1 MPEFISVDEFI
12 AETLEDYSSPTTS
25 SFYTKMTS
33 CRNSAYNIEEALD
46 SDRTILQKMKKAAKA
61 KHISGQD
68 HVLHLESYINSMEKL
83 AVNFCNNGE
92 QEVASAFNKF
102 AEFSKE
108 LLMPMKNLFKSML
121 HNVNFFLD
129 SLVKGDLKEVKG
141 DLKKPFDKAWRD
153 YENKFSK
160 IEKEKRELAKQY
172 GMVRTEVSGGE
183 IAEEMEKE
191 RRMFQLQM
199 CEYLIKVNEI
209 KTKKGVDLLQNLIKH
224 YHSQCNFFQECLAAT
239 EKLKQY
245 IDVLTGQL
253 SAIKHKQDDEKRQLC
268 SLRDQLRPALQPE
281 FKEDS
286 LSRQTVYSMHQLQ
299 GNKQYGTE
307 KSGYLYKRSDGL
319 RKMWQKRK
327 CSVQNCYLTIAHGT
341 PNKSPAKLNLLTCQV
356 KPNLEDKKCFDLISH
371 NRTYHF
377 LADDESDCVAWIS
390 VLTNSKQEALNVAL
404 DERRPSGE
412 NSVED
417 LTRAITEDI
426 RRMPGNN
433 VCCDCG
439 APDPSW
445 ISINLGILTCIE
457 CSGIHR
463 EMGVHYSRI
472 QSLSLDELGTSELLL
487 ARNMGNSGFNE
498 IVEAN
503 LPIPSVKPS
512 AESDMAIRKEFIIS
526 KYMEWQF
533 AQRSGGSPE
542 TKRKYLQDAVRSRDV
557 FSLLLLYAER
567 TDFSQPLPCSLQ
579 EKGETALHLAVLLSD
594 RTSLHVAD
602 FLFHNCNNLDAQ
614 TVKGNT
620 ALHYCCQ
627 HNKTECLKLL
637 LRAKANTHI
646 KNDNGEMGLDMARRL
661 KHTLCEELIH
671 QSQNN
676 QFNMHM
682 HVEYEWRLRQDDLY
696 ESDDD
701 VDDKMGPVKKERFG
715 RPFSLY
721 HSSSASH
728 GGGGS
733 SGGGLFNM
741 GRRQAMAR
749 GENRKDVYA
758 IPNSQTRS
766 QDSPPPPPPSSPA
779 PPLPPRVKGGKL
791 LFSSLLFS
799 SLLFSSLLFSSLLF
813 SSLLFSSLLF
823 SSLLFSSLLFSSLL
837 FSSLLF
843 SSLLFSSL
851 LFSSLLFSSLLF
863 SSLLFSSLLF
873 SSLLFSS
880 LLFSSLLFSS
890 LLFSSL
896 LFSSLL
902 FSSLLFSSLLFS
914 SVIRHKRTYSEPT
927 PQVPSSPH
935 LTRQGSTDYGVPSV
949 ARSFGGPDSP
959 FQKCVPGSP
968 KYTTS
973 TLNSLSELPERAGFR
988 ADGESSSSHFVYQT
1002 PQPITPAPAPALS
1015 PTSPRSFNLEA
1026 NGSSSSS
1033 CHTAPHPLPRKTLK
1047 KSKLKRVKAMYDCA
1061 ADHHDELSFNE
1072 GEVLVVLGE
1081 EDADWWHGY
1090 VEGQPNRMG
1099 LFPAS
1104 FVSMVAE

>member
-25 SFYTKMTS
+25 SFYTKMSS
-33 CRNSAYNIEEALD
+33 CRNSAQNIEEALD
-46 SDRTILQKMKKAAKA
+46 SDRTILQKMKKTTKA
-61 KHISGQD
+61 KHISGQE
-68 HVLHLESYINSMEKL
+68 HISHMESYINSMEKL
-83 AVNFCNNGE
+83 AVNFRSNGE

-108 LLMPMKNLFKSML
+108 LLMPTKNLLKSML
-121 HNVNFFLD
+121 HNINFFLD

-153 YENKFSK
+153 YENKFNK
-160 IEKEKRELAKQY
+160 TEKEKRELAKQY

-245 IDVLTGQL
+245 IDPLTGQL
-253 SAIKHKQDDEKRQLC
+253 NSIKHKQDEEKRRLC
-268 SLRDQLRPALQPE
+268 ALRDQLRPILQPE
-281 FKEDS
+281 FKEQSRRDS

-299 GNKQYGTE
+299 GNKQYGTD

-327 CSVQNCYLTIAHGT
+327 CTVQNCYLTIAHGT
-341 PNKSPAKLNLLTCQV
+341 PNKAPAKLNLLTCQV
-356 KPNLEDKKCFDLISH
+356 KPSLEDKKCFDLISH

-377 LADDESDCVAWIS
+377 LAEDESDCMAWIS

-404 DERRPSGE
+404 DEPKPSGE

-417 LTRAITEDI
+417 LTRSITEDI

-433 VCCDCG
+433 VCCDCR

-472 QSLSLDELGTSELLL
+472 QSLSLDKLGTSELLL
-487 ARNMGNSGFNE
+487 ARNMGNAGFND

-503 LPIPSVKPS
+503 LPSPSVKPS
-512 AESDMAIRKEFIIS
+512 ADSDMAVRKDFILS

-542 TKRKYLQDAVRSRDV
+542 TKRKYLQDAVHSRDV
-557 FSLLLLYAER
+557 FRLLQLYAEK
-567 TDFSQPLPCSLQ
+567 TDLSLPLPCPLQ
-579 EKGETALHLAVLLSD
+579 EKGETALHLAVLLAD

-614 TVKGNT
+614 TMKGNT
-620 ALHYCCQ
+620 AVHYCCQ

-646 KNDNGEMGLDMARRL
+646 KNENGETGLDMARRL

-676 QFNMHM
+676 QFNMHV

-701 VDDKMGPVKKERFG
+701 LDDKGPVKKERMG

-721 HSSSASH
+721 HSSSASQ
-728 GGGGS
+728 GA
-733 SGGGLFNM
+733 GGGLFNV
-741 GRRQAMAR
+741 GRRLALVR
-749 GENRKDVYA
+749 EGSRREVYA
-758 IPNSQTRS
+758 TPNTQTRS
-766 QDSPPPPPPSSPA
+766 LDSPPPPPPSSPA
-779 PPLPPRVKGGKL
+779 PPLPPRVKAPNVPPPPPPPM
-791 LFSSLLFS
+791 SSPDDWS
-799 SLLFSSLLFSSLLF
+799 SHEVSISCKKRTPPPPLI
-813 SSLLFSSLLF
+813 
-823 SSLLFSSLLFSSLL
+823 
-837 FSSLLF
+837 
-843 SSLLFSSL
+843 
-851 LFSSLLFSSLLF
+851 
-863 SSLLFSSLLF
+863 
-873 SSLLFSS
+873 
-880 LLFSSLLFSS
+880 
-890 LLFSSL
+890 
-896 LFSSLL
+896 
-902 FSSLLFSSLLFS
+902 
-914 SVIRHKRTYSEPT
+914 IRHKRTYSEPS
-927 PQVPSSPH
+927 PQMPHSPH
-935 LTRQGSTDYGVPSV
+935 STRQGSADYAFPISS
-949 ARSFGGPDSP
+949 RSFGGPESP
-959 FQKCVPGSP
+959 FQKCVSGSP

-973 TLNSLSELPERAGFR
+973 TLNSLSELPERGFY
-988 ADGESSSSHFVYQT
+988 ADGESSSSHFLYQS
-1002 PQPITPAPAPALS
+1002 PQSVSSVGRHTPALS
-1015 PTSPRSFNLEA
+1015 PTSPRLET
-1026 NGSSSSS
+1026 NGSSSSA
-1033 CHTAPHPLPRKTLK
+1033 TYAIPHPMPRKNLTK
-1047 KSKLKRVKAMYDCA
+1047 PKLRRVKAMYDCV
-1061 ADHHDELSFNE
+1061 ADHHDELSFME

-1090 VEGQPNRMG
+1090 IERQPDKSG

-1104 FVSMVAE
+1104 FVSLLSE

>member
-33 CRNSAYNIEEALD
+33 CRNSANNIEEALD

-68 HVLHLESYINSMEKL
+68 HISHLESYINSMEKL
-83 AVNFCNNGE
+83 AVNFRNNGE

-108 LLMPMKNLFKSML
+108 LLTPMKNLLKSML

-153 YENKFSK
+153 YENKFTK

-245 IDVLTGQL
+245 IDALTGQL
-253 SAIKHKQDDEKRQLC
+253 SAIKHKQDEEKRQLC
-268 SLRDQLRPALQPE
+268 SLRDQLRPALLPE
-281 FKEDS
+281 FKEQSRRDS

-327 CSVQNCYLTIAHGT
+327 CTVQNCYLTIAHGT

-356 KPNLEDKKCFDLISH
+356 KPSLEDKKCFDLISH

-377 LADDESDCVAWIS
+377 LADDECDCVAWIS

-426 RRMPGNN
+426 RRMPGNS

-439 APDPSW
+439 ASDPSW

-472 QSLSLDELGTSELLL
+472 QSLSLDKLGTSELLL
-487 ARNMGNSGFNE
+487 ARNVGNLGFNE
-498 IVEAN
+498 IAEAN
-503 LPIPSVKPS
+503 LPSVSVKPS
-512 AESDMAIRKEFIIS
+512 AESDMAVRKDFILS

-533 AQRSGGSPE
+533 AQRSGGSLE

-557 FSLLLLYAER
+557 FSLLQLYTER
-567 TDFSQPLPCSLQ
+567 TDFSLSLPCPLQ
-579 EKGETALHLAVLLSD
+579 EKGETALHLAVLLAD

-602 FLFHNCNNLDAQ
+602 FLFHNCNNLDVQ
-614 TVKGNT
+614 TMKGNT

-646 KNDNGEMGLDMARRL
+646 KNDNGETGLDVARRL
-661 KHTLCEELIH
+661 KHSLCEELIH
-671 QSQNN
+671 QSQND
-676 QFNMHM
+676 QFNMHV
-682 HVEYEWRLRQDDLY
+682 HVEYDWRLRQDDLY

-701 VDDKMGPVKKERFG
+701 LEDKTGPVKKERLG

-721 HSSSASH
+721 HSSSSSH
-728 GGGGS
+728 AGGGS
-733 SGGGLFNM
+733 GGGGLFNV
-741 GRRQAMAR
+741 GRRLALAR
-749 GENRKDVYA
+749 GDNRREVYA
-758 IPNSQTRS
+758 SPNSQTRS
-766 QDSPPPPPPSSPA
+766 LDSPPPPPPSSPA
-779 PPLPPRVKGGKL
+779 PPLPPRV
-791 LFSSLLFS
+791 
-799 SLLFSSLLFSSLLF
+799 
-813 SSLLFSSLLF
+813 
-823 SSLLFSSLLFSSLL
+823 
-837 FSSLLF
+837 
-843 SSLLFSSL
+843 
-851 LFSSLLFSSLLF
+851 
-863 SSLLFSSLLF
+863 
-873 SSLLFSS
+873 
-880 LLFSSLLFSS
+880 
-890 LLFSSL
+890 
-896 LFSSLL
+896 
-902 FSSLLFSSLLFS
+902 
-914 SVIRHKRTYSEPT
+914 R
-927 PQVPSSPH
+927 
-935 LTRQGSTDYGVPSV
+935 DYGVPTGP
-949 ARSFGGPDSP
+949 RSFGGPDSP
-959 FQKCVPGSP
+959 FQKCVSGSP
-968 KYTTS
+968 KYPTS

-988 ADGESSSSHFVYQT
+988 ADGESGSSHFLYQT
-1002 PQPITPAPAPALS
+1002 PQPMGSAGRHTPGLS
-1015 PTSPRSFNLEA
+1015 PTSPRSFSLEA
-1026 NGSSSSS
+1026 NGGSSSSS
-1033 CHTAPHPLPRKTLK
+1033 CHSAPHPLPRKNLMK
-1047 KSKLKRVKAMYDCA
+1047 PKLRRVKAMYDCV
-1061 ADHHDELSFNE
+1061 ADHHDELTFNE
-1072 GEVLVVLGE
+1072 GDVLVVLGE
-1081 EDADWWHGY
+1081 DDADWWHGY
-1090 VEGQPNRMG
+1090 IEGQPDRMG

-1104 FVSMVAE
+1104 FVSMLAE

>member
-1 MPEFISVDEFI
+1 MPEFISVDDFI

-33 CRNSAYNIEEALD
+33 CRNSAYNIEE
-46 SDRTILQKMKKAAKA
+46 
-61 KHISGQD
+61 
-68 HVLHLESYINSMEKL
+68 
-83 AVNFCNNGE
+83 
-92 QEVASAFNKF
+92 
-102 AEFSKE
+102 
-108 LLMPMKNLFKSML
+108 
-121 HNVNFFLD
+121 
-129 SLVKGDLKEVKG
+129 

-153 YENKFSK
+153 YENKFTK

-224 YHSQCNFFQECLAAT
+224 YHSQCF
-239 EKLKQY
+239 
-245 IDVLTGQL
+245 
-253 SAIKHKQDDEKRQLC
+253 IKHQQDDEKRQLC
-268 SLRDQLRPALQPE
+268 SLRDQLRPALLPE

-299 GNKQYGTE
+299 GNKQYGTD

-327 CSVQNCYLTIAHGT
+327 CTVQNCYLTIAHGT

-356 KPNLEDKKCFDLISH
+356 KPSLEDKKCFDLISH

-404 DERRPSGE
+404 DERRQSGE

-472 QSLSLDELGTSELLL
+472 QSLSLDKLGTSELLL
-487 ARNMGNSGFNE
+487 ARNVGNSGFNE
-498 IVEAN
+498 IVEAS
-503 LPIPSVKPS
+503 LPSPSVKPS
-512 AESDMAIRKEFIIS
+512 AESDMAIRKDFILS

-533 AQRSGGSPE
+533 AQHSGGSLE
-542 TKRKYLQDAVRSRDV
+542 IKRKYLQDAVRSRDV
-557 FSLLLLYAER
+557 FSLLQLYAER
-567 TDFSQPLPCSLQ
+567 MDFSLPLPCPLQ

-614 TVKGNT
+614 NVKGNT

-646 KNDNGEMGLDMARRL
+646 KNDDGETGLDMARRL
-661 KHTLCEELIH
+661 KHMLCEELIH

-676 QFNMHM
+676 QFNMHV
-682 HVEYEWRLRQDDLY
+682 HVEYEWKLRQDDLY
-696 ESDDD
+696 ESDEDL
-701 VDDKMGPVKKERFG
+701 DDK
-715 RPFSLY
+715 
-721 HSSSASH
+721 
-728 GGGGS
+728 
-733 SGGGLFNM
+733 
-741 GRRQAMAR
+741 
-749 GENRKDVYA
+749 
-758 IPNSQTRS
+758 TRS
-766 QDSPPPPPPSSPA
+766 IDSPPPPPPSSPA
-779 PPLPPRVKGGKL
+779 PPLPPRVRGGKL

-813 SSLLFSSLLF
+813 SSLLFSSTVLFTLLMSF
-823 SSLLFSSLLFSSLL
+823 PAPNIPPPPPPMSSPDDWTSHEVSSSKKRTPPPPL
-837 FSSLLF
+837 
-843 SSLLFSSL
+843 
-851 LFSSLLFSSLLF
+851 
-863 SSLLFSSLLF
+863 
-873 SSLLFSS
+873 
-880 LLFSSLLFSS
+880 
-890 LLFSSL
+890 
-896 LFSSLL
+896 
-902 FSSLLFSSLLFS
+902 
-914 SVIRHKRTYSEPT
+914 VIRHKRTYSEPA
-927 PQVPSSPH
+927 PQVPPSPH
-935 LTRQGSTDYGVPSV
+935 STRQGPTVFATSCYC
-949 ARSFGGPDSP
+949 F
-959 FQKCVPGSP
+959 CV
-968 KYTTS
+968 
-973 TLNSLSELPERAGFR
+973 
-988 ADGESSSSHFVYQT
+988 QM
-1002 PQPITPAPAPALS
+1002 
-1015 PTSPRSFNLEA
+1015 
-1026 NGSSSSS
+1026 
-1033 CHTAPHPLPRKTLK
+1033 
-1047 KSKLKRVKAMYDCA
+1047 KSKLKRVKAMYDCV

-1090 VEGQPNRMG
+1090 VEGQSGRMG

>member
-25 SFYTKMTS
+25 SFYSKMTS
-33 CRNSAYNIEEALD
+33 CRNSANNIEEALD

-68 HVLHLESYINSMEKL
+68 HVSHLESYINSMEKL
-83 AVNFCNNGE
+83 AVNFRNNGE
-92 QEVASAFNKF
+92 KEVASAFNKF

-108 LLMPMKNLFKSML
+108 LLTPMKNL
-121 HNVNFFLD
+121 
-129 SLVKGDLKEVKG
+129 

-153 YENKFSK
+153 YENKFTK

-224 YHSQCNFFQECLAAT
+224 YHSQC
-239 EKLKQY
+239 K
-245 IDVLTGQL
+245 
-253 SAIKHKQDDEKRQLC
+253 
-268 SLRDQLRPALQPE
+268 DQLRPALLPE

-299 GNKQYGTE
+299 GNKQYGSE

-327 CSVQNCYLTIAHGT
+327 CTVQNCYLTIAHGT

-356 KPNLEDKKCFDLISH
+356 KPSLEDKKCFDLISH

-404 DERRPSGE
+404 DERKPSGE

-439 APDPSW
+439 APDPTW

-463 EMGVHYSRI
+463 EMGVHHSRI
-472 QSLSLDELGTSELLL
+472 QSLSLDKLGTSELLL
-487 ARNMGNSGFNE
+487 ARNVGNSGFNE

-503 LPIPSVKPS
+503 LPSPSVKPS
-512 AESDMAIRKEFIIS
+512 AESDMAIRKDFILS
-526 KYMEWQF
+526 KYMELQF
-533 AQRSGGSPE
+533 AQRSSGSPE
-542 TKRKYLQDAVRSRDV
+542 TKRKYLQDAVHSRDV
-557 FSLLLLYAER
+557 FSLLQLYAER
-567 TDFSQPLPCSLQ
+567 MDFSLPLPCPLQ
-579 EKGETALHLAVLLSD
+579 EKGETALHLAVLLCD

-646 KNDNGEMGLDMARRL
+646 KNDNGETGLDMAHRL

-676 QFNMHM
+676 LFNMHV

-701 VDDKMGPVKKERFG
+701 LDDKMGPVKKERLG

-733 SGGGLFNM
+733 SGGGLFNV
-741 GRRQAMAR
+741 GRRLAMAR
-749 GENRKDVYA
+749 GENRREVYA
-758 IPNSQTRS
+758 SPNSQTRS
-766 QDSPPPPPPSSPA
+766 LDSPPPPPPSSPA
-779 PPLPPRVKGGKL
+779 PPLPPRVRGGEL
-791 LFSSLLFS
+791 LFFSLLFS
-799 SLLFSSLLFSSLLF
+799 FTVLFTLLMSFPAPNIPPPPPPMSSPDGWTSHEVSSSKKRTPPPPLI
-813 SSLLFSSLLF
+813 
-823 SSLLFSSLLFSSLL
+823 
-837 FSSLLF
+837 
-843 SSLLFSSL
+843 
-851 LFSSLLFSSLLF
+851 
-863 SSLLFSSLLF
+863 
-873 SSLLFSS
+873 
-880 LLFSSLLFSS
+880 
-890 LLFSSL
+890 
-896 LFSSLL
+896 
-902 FSSLLFSSLLFS
+902 
-914 SVIRHKRTYSEPT
+914 IRHKRTYSEPV
-927 PQVPSSPH
+927 PQMPPSPH
-935 LTRQGSTDYGVPSV
+935 STRSHMT
-949 ARSFGGPDSP
+949 F
-959 FQKCVPGSP
+959 FCFCV
-968 KYTTS
+968 
-973 TLNSLSELPERAGFR
+973 
-988 ADGESSSSHFVYQT
+988 QM
-1002 PQPITPAPAPALS
+1002 
-1015 PTSPRSFNLEA
+1015 
-1026 NGSSSSS
+1026 
-1033 CHTAPHPLPRKTLK
+1033 
-1047 KSKLKRVKAMYDCA
+1047 KSKLKRVKAMYDCV
-1061 ADHHDELSFNE
+1061 ADHHDELTFNE

-1081 EDADWWHGY
+1081 EDADWWPLYEKIHSREQCKSRI
-1090 VEGQPNRMG
+1090 VT
-1099 LFPAS
+1099 S
-1104 FVSMVAE
+1104 

>member
-1 MPEFISVDEFI
+1 MPEFISVDDFI

-33 CRNSAYNIEEALD
+33 CRNSAYNIE
-46 SDRTILQKMKKAAKA
+46 
-61 KHISGQD
+61 
-68 HVLHLESYINSMEKL
+68 ESYINSMEKL

-108 LLMPMKNLFKSML
+108 LLPPMKNLVRHMELRGGLSVRL
-121 HNVNFFLD
+121 LT
-129 SLVKGDLKEVKG
+129 
-141 DLKKPFDKAWRD
+141 
-153 YENKFSK
+153 K

-224 YHSQCNFFQECLAAT
+224 YHSQCN
-239 EKLKQY
+239 
-245 IDVLTGQL
+245 
-253 SAIKHKQDDEKRQLC
+253 
-268 SLRDQLRPALQPE
+268 
-281 FKEDS
+281 
-286 LSRQTVYSMHQLQ
+286 RQTVYSMHQLQ
-299 GNKQYGTE
+299 GNKQYGTD

-327 CSVQNCYLTIAHGT
+327 CTVQNCYLTIAHGT

-356 KPNLEDKKCFDLISH
+356 KPSLEDKKCFDLISH

-404 DERRPSGE
+404 DERRQSGE

-472 QSLSLDELGTSELLL
+472 QSLSLDKLGTSELLV
-487 ARNMGNSGFNE
+487 RIYIGV
-498 IVEAN
+498 ICR
-503 LPIPSVKPS
+503 
-512 AESDMAIRKEFIIS
+512 AIRKDFILS

-533 AQRSGGSPE
+533 AQHSGGSLE
-542 TKRKYLQDAVRSRDV
+542 IKRKYLQDAVRSRDV
-557 FSLLLLYAER
+557 FSLLQLYAER
-567 TDFSQPLPCSLQ
+567 MDFSLPLPCPLQ

-614 TVKGNT
+614 NVKGNT

-646 KNDNGEMGLDMARRL
+646 KNDDGETGLDMARRL
-661 KHTLCEELIH
+661 KHMLCEELIH

-676 QFNMHM
+676 QFNMHV
-682 HVEYEWRLRQDDLY
+682 HVEYEWKLRQDDLY
-696 ESDDD
+696 ESDEDL
-701 VDDKMGPVKKERFG
+701 DDKMGPVKKERLG

-733 SGGGLFNM
+733 SGGGLFNV
-741 GRRQAMAR
+741 GRRLAMAR
-749 GENRKDVYA
+749 GENRRDVYDS
-758 IPNSQTRS
+758 PNSQTRS
-766 QDSPPPPPPSSPA
+766 IDSPPPPPPSSPA
-779 PPLPPRVKGGKL
+779 PPLPPRVRGGKL

-813 SSLLFSSLLF
+813 SSLLFSSTVLFTLLMSF
-823 SSLLFSSLLFSSLL
+823 PAPN
-837 FSSLLF
+837 
-843 SSLLFSSL
+843 
-851 LFSSLLFSSLLF
+851 
-863 SSLLFSSLLF
+863 
-873 SSLLFSS
+873 
-880 LLFSSLLFSS
+880 
-890 LLFSSL
+890 
-896 LFSSLL
+896 
-902 FSSLLFSSLLFS
+902 
-914 SVIRHKRTYSEPT
+914 IP
-927 PQVPSSPH
+927 PPPPPMSSPDDWTSH
-935 LTRQGSTDYGVPSV
+935 EKPHGTVFATSCYC
-949 ARSFGGPDSP
+949 F
-959 FQKCVPGSP
+959 CV
-968 KYTTS
+968 
-973 TLNSLSELPERAGFR
+973 
-988 ADGESSSSHFVYQT
+988 QM
-1002 PQPITPAPAPALS
+1002 
-1015 PTSPRSFNLEA
+1015 
-1026 NGSSSSS
+1026 
-1033 CHTAPHPLPRKTLK
+1033 
-1047 KSKLKRVKAMYDCA
+1047 KSKLKRVKAMYDCV

-1090 VEGQPNRMG
+1090 VEGQSGRMG

>member
-25 SFYTKMTS
+25 SFYSKMTS
-33 CRNSAYNIEEALD
+33 CRNSANNIEESLD

-68 HVLHLESYINSMEKL
+68 HVSHLESYINSMEKL
-83 AVNFCNNGE
+83 AVNFHNNGE
-92 QEVASAFNKF
+92 KEVASAFNKF

-108 LLMPMKNLFKSML
+108 LLTPMKNL
-121 HNVNFFLD
+121 
-129 SLVKGDLKEVKG
+129 

-153 YENKFSK
+153 YENKFTK

-224 YHSQCNFFQECLAAT
+224 YHSQCKNYLCDIPCIEAMNINKAFWAAHINIPVYVSVV
-239 EKLKQY
+239 Q
-245 IDVLTGQL
+245 
-253 SAIKHKQDDEKRQLC
+253 
-268 SLRDQLRPALQPE
+268 
-281 FKEDS
+281 DS

-299 GNKQYGTE
+299 GNKQYGSE

-327 CSVQNCYLTIAHGT
+327 CTVQNCYLTIAHGT

-356 KPNLEDKKCFDLISH
+356 KPSLEDKKCFDLISH

-404 DERRPSGE
+404 DERKPSGE

-439 APDPSW
+439 APDPTW

-463 EMGVHYSRI
+463 EMGVHHSRI
-472 QSLSLDELGTSELLL
+472 QSLSLDKLGTSELLL
-487 ARNMGNSGFNE
+487 ARNVGNSGFNE

-503 LPIPSVKPS
+503 LPSPSVKPS
-512 AESDMAIRKEFIIS
+512 AESDMAIRKDFILS
-526 KYMEWQF
+526 KYMELQF
-533 AQRSGGSPE
+533 AQRSSGSPE
-542 TKRKYLQDAVRSRDV
+542 TKRKYLQDAVHSRDV
-557 FSLLLLYAER
+557 FSLLQLYAER
-567 TDFSQPLPCSLQ
+567 MDFSLPLPCPLQ

-620 ALHYCCQ
+620 ALHYCCH

-646 KNDNGEMGLDMARRL
+646 SEWDPQTTKTFFALSCFMLD
-661 KHTLCEELIH
+661 I
-671 QSQNN
+671 NN
-676 QFNMHM
+676 LFNMHV

-701 VDDKMGPVKKERFG
+701 LDDKMGPVKKERLG

-733 SGGGLFNM
+733 SGGGLFNV
-741 GRRQAMAR
+741 GRRLAMAR
-749 GENRKDVYA
+749 GENRREVYA
-758 IPNSQTRS
+758 SPNSQTRS
-766 QDSPPPPPPSSPA
+766 LDSPPPPPPSSPA
-779 PPLPPRVKGGKL
+779 PPLPPRVRGGEL
-791 LFSSLLFS
+791 LFFSLFFSFTVLFT
-799 SLLFSSLLFSSLLF
+799 LLMSFPAPN
-813 SSLLFSSLLF
+813 
-823 SSLLFSSLLFSSLL
+823 
-837 FSSLLF
+837 
-843 SSLLFSSL
+843 
-851 LFSSLLFSSLLF
+851 
-863 SSLLFSSLLF
+863 
-873 SSLLFSS
+873 
-880 LLFSSLLFSS
+880 
-890 LLFSSL
+890 
-896 LFSSLL
+896 
-902 FSSLLFSSLLFS
+902 
-914 SVIRHKRTYSEPT
+914 IP
-927 PQVPSSPH
+927 PPPPPMSSPDGWMSH
-935 LTRQGSTDYGVPSV
+935 EKPHDTV
-949 ARSFGGPDSP
+949 F
-959 FQKCVPGSP
+959 
-968 KYTTS
+968 TTS
-973 TLNSLSELPERAGFR
+973 F
-988 ADGESSSSHFVYQT
+988 FCFCVQM
-1002 PQPITPAPAPALS
+1002 
-1015 PTSPRSFNLEA
+1015 
-1026 NGSSSSS
+1026 
-1033 CHTAPHPLPRKTLK
+1033 
-1047 KSKLKRVKAMYDCA
+1047 KSKLKRVKAMYDCV
-1061 ADHHDELSFNE
+1061 ADHHDELTFNE

-1081 EDADWWHGY
+1081 EDADWW
-1090 VEGQPNRMG
+1090 VSIRMKEH
-1099 LFPAS
+1099 FKHS
-1104 FVSMVAE
+1104 REQCKSKIVTS